1 MQGRI
6 APPCD
11 LVDDGGNHCDGG
23 HDDNDGNDEQ
33 NDDNGEQVMMKMMIS
48 MTSDD
53 EGDWNFTCSIEMMR
67 CSL

>member
-11 LVDDGGNHCDGG
+11 LVDDDGNHCYGG
-23 HDDNDGNDEQ
+23 HDDNDEQ
-33 NDDNGEQVMMKMMIS
+33 NDDNGEVVN
-48 MTSDD
+48 DD
-53 EGDWNFTCSIEMMR
+53 DGDQHDHWNFKCSIEMMR

>member
-11 LVDDGGNHCDGG
+11 LVDDDGNHCDGG

-33 NDDNGEQVMMKMMIS
+33 NDDNGDQH
-48 MTSDD
+48 D
-53 EGDWNFTCSIEMMR
+53 
-67 CSL
+67 